1 MRGYSSNYCVLP
13 KSGKCNVS
21 DETVLQWKSGIDKC
35 DLPEA
40 QFIVDYEHG
49 SITHK
54 CSGKP
59 VCPSGGKASN
69 GKEVVISSKCPPMQL
84 KKRFTRTMCKSI
96 SHCDILK
103 TSISYYCKTL
113 LKILNVVICYHHNNR

>member
-1 MRGYSSNYCVLP
+1 MRYYDSNYCVLP
-13 KSGKCNVS
+13 KTGKCNIS

-40 QFIVDYEHG
+40 QFIVDYDRG

-59 VCPSGGKASN
+59 VCPSDGKVSDGGK
-69 GKEVVISSKCPPMQL
+69 VVISSKCPPMQL
-84 KKRFTRTMCKSI
+84 KKRFTRTLCKSI
-96 SHCDILK
+96 SHCDV
-103 TSISYYCKTL
+103 L
-113 LKILNVVICYHHNNR
+113 LAMICYYIDTLIKMLIFIIYRHYN